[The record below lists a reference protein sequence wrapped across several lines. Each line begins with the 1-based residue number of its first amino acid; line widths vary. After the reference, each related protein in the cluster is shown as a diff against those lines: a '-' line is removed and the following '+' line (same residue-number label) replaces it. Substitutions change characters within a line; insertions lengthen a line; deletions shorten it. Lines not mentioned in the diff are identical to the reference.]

1 MFANFKNSKSIMGSP
16 TSSPKE
22 KLLINKRDSFVTEQ
36 AFIKNFITL
45 FIGDLD

>member
-1 MFANFKNSKSIMGSP
+1 MGSP

-22 KLLINKRDSFVTEQ
+22 KLVIQKRDDFVTEQ
-36 AFIKNFITL
+36 SFIKNFIQL